1 MASYLIGRFP
11 LIRLRRTWVP
21 QQNSVLRT
29 TLLIHINTLQS
40 ITLTHG
46 YYEWNDDFEDADSE
60 MTSMS
65 FKTFPVLRHLAL
77 ALPFLYGQKV
87 CQFDSGQPTL
97 KGRSTLGNS
106 TIADYHRQIIYEA
119 LPECIREVEFRD
131 CGDELMGKCLEEG
144 LSFLFEEM
152 RLNDGC
158 PDLEWVRV
166 GVNEQVVLCRDP
178 AQQQVAGA
186 NFWQSMEGVKKRAKE
201 EGRVEVVVEVEKDS
215 RLWTAE

>member
-1 MASYLIGRFP
+1 
-11 LIRLRRTWVP
+11 
-21 QQNSVLRT
+21 
-29 TLLIHINTLQS
+29 
-40 ITLTHG
+40 
-46 YYEWNDDFEDADSE
+46 

-131 CGDELMGKCLEEG
+131 CGDEFMGKCLKEG
-144 LSFLFEEM
+144 LSFLFKEM
-152 RLNDGC
+152 RRTDAC

-166 GVNEQVVLCRDP
+166 GVN
-178 AQQQVAGA
+178 AQVAGA
-186 NFWQSMEGVKKRAKE
+186 KFWRSMEGVKKRARK